1 MGSFRKR
8 SIHLET
14 EMLLTVELKMADRPN
29 ESEVAICFDDEGIEL
44 LIKKLVR
51 LRGVRDHEHL
61 KTPGW
66 AGAELTDNKQGGDE
80 YTLLNH
86 LQLVKR

>member
-1 MGSFRKR
+1 MGGFRRK
-8 SIHLET
+8 SIPLEA
-14 EMLLTVELKMADRPN
+14 EMLLTVELKMADRPDQ
-29 ESEVAICFDDEGIEL
+29 SEAAICFDDEGLEF

-51 LRGVRDHEHL
+51 LRGARDHEHL

-86 LQLVKR
+86 LRLVKR